1 MMMKGDPLEDI
12 LYRMFI
18 HVPELDTSDWD
29 VNIALVD
36 EGYHDE
42 APLEYSDD
50 LSDEGKLTWL
60 EAAIHRETLEYL
72 RSPKALQRT
81 PLRSPLRSPYN
92 PMNTALGTLLDSWV
106 EKGIIEHKESNDG
119 LR

>member
-1 MMMKGDPLEDI
+1 MKGDPLEGI

-18 HVPELDTSDWD
+18 HVPEVDTSDWD
-29 VNIALVD
+29 VNITLVD

-72 RSPKALQRT
+72 RTPKALQRT
-81 PLRSPLRSPYN
+81 PLRITYN
-92 PMNTALGTLLDSWV
+92 PMNTTLGTLLDSWV
-106 EKGIIEHKESNDG
+106 EKGIIEHKENDDE
-119 LR
+119 